1 MYKHCIVL
9 AIGAMLFATAGCGS
23 DLPAVNVVTGT
34 VIYDGKPLV
43 GAKVAYH
50 PEEGNAT
57 ASRAASGET
66 DASGKFTL
74 KMNFADG
81 NTVVVL
87 EGAPT
92 GNYRVTVT
100 KLETTTNFEG
110 TGTDPTSGDGDGE
123 SSVNDEYM
131 KAMGSMT
138 EGGSGPPQDKSLISD
153 KFRFPYQTPLTAEV
167 GDGENTFTIDLKSN
181 GQGTVSGSVN

>member
-23 DLPAVNVVTGT
+23 NLPAVNVVTGT
-34 VIYDGKPLV
+34 VTYDGKPLA

-50 PEEGNAT
+50 PDEGNAV

-66 DASGKFTL
+66 DESGKFTL
-74 KMNFADG
+74 SMNFADG
-81 NTVVVL
+81 DTVAKL

-92 GNYRVTVT
+92 GKYRVTVT

-110 TGTDPTSGDGDGE
+110 SGTDPSAGGEGE

-138 EGGSGPPQDKSLISD
+138 EGGGGGAPQDKSLINA

-167 GDGENTFTIDLKSN
+167 GDGANTFTIDLKST